1 MINIASST
9 HIPVMP
15 EEVLS
20 FMEINPSGKYIDG
33 TCGLGGHSK
42 TILSNLSNNGF
53 LLGLDIDNEAI
64 KICRKNLS
72 AINSNFHIEK
82 RSYSN
87 FPEVL
92 NELGI
97 KRVDGILLDLGL
109 SSLQLDSKNRG
120 FSFMEDSKLDMRFN
134 QEGEINA
141 ADIINKSS
149 MSGLA
154 DIMYYF
160 GEERRSR
167 LIAKKIFKHRPIE
180 KVQDLVTIIKKCT
193 PPNKRNKTMA
203 RVFQSFRIAV
213 NDELE
218 NLKKFMGKYI
228 KYLKKDGKIII
239 ISFHS
244 LEDRI
249 VKHCFKASSK
259 NGELSILTK
268 KPIMSSKIEQASNS
282 RSKSAKLRCAVKI

>member
-1 MINIASST
+1 MTNITSST

-64 KICRKNLS
+64 KICKEKLS
-72 AINSNFHIEK
+72 SINSNFHIEK
-82 RSYSN
+82 RSYSE

-92 NELGI
+92 SELGI
-97 KRVDGILLDLGL
+97 ERVDGILLDLGL

-120 FSFMEDSKLDMRFN
+120 FSFMEDSNLDMRFN
-134 QEGEINA
+134 QEGELNA
-141 ADIINKSS
+141 TDIINKSS
-149 MSGLA
+149 MSELA

-167 LIAKKIFKHRPIE
+167 LIAKKIFEHRPIE
-180 KVQDLVTIIKKCT
+180 KVQDLVAIIKKCT
-193 PPNKRNKTMA
+193 PPKKRNKTMA

-213 NDELE
+213 NNELE
-218 NLKKFMGKYI
+218 NLKKFMGQYI
-228 KYLKKDGKIII
+228 KYLKIGGKIII

-249 VKHCFKASSK
+249 VKHCFRASSK
-259 NGELSILTK
+259 NGELRILTK

-282 RSKSAKLRCAVKI
+282 RSRSAKLRCAVKI

>member
-1 MINIASST
+1 MTNITSSN

-72 AINSNFHIEK
+72 IINSNFHIEK
-82 RSYSN
+82 RSYSK

-97 KRVDGILLDLGL
+97 ERVDGILLDLGL

-134 QEGEINA
+134 QEAKINA

-149 MSGLA
+149 MSELA

-167 LIAKKIFKHRPIE
+167 LIAKKIFEHRPIE

>member
-1 MINIASST
+1 MINITSST
-9 HIPVMP
+9 HIPIMP

-20 FMEINPSGKYIDG
+20 FMKINPSGKYIDG

-72 AINSNFHIEK
+72 VISSNFLIEK
-82 RSYSN
+82 RSYSK

-92 NELGI
+92 GELGI
-97 KRVDGILLDLGL
+97 ERVDGILLDLGL

-120 FSFMEDSKLDMRFN
+120 FSFMEDSNLDMRFN
-134 QEGEINA
+134 QEGDINA

-149 MSGLA
+149 ISELA
-154 DIMYYF
+154 DIMYFF

-167 LIAKKIFKHRPIE
+167 LIAKKIFEYRPIE

-193 PPNKRNKTMA
+193 PPNKRNKIMA

-218 NLKKFMGKYI
+218 NLKKFMRKYI
-228 KYLKKDGKIII
+228 KYLKTGGKIII

-259 NGELSILTK
+259 NGELRILTK
-268 KPIMSSKIEQASNS
+268 KPITSSKIEQASNS

>member
-1 MINIASST
+1 MINSTSST

-20 FMEINPSGKYIDG
+20 FMKINPSGKYIDG

-64 KICRKNLS
+64 KICKKNLS
-72 AINSNFHIEK
+72 VVNSNFHIEK

-92 NELGI
+92 DELGI

-134 QEGEINA
+134 QEGKINA

-149 MSGLA
+149 MSELA

-167 LIAKKIFKHRPIE
+167 LIAKKIFEHRPIE

>member
-1 MINIASST
+1 MISTTSST
-9 HIPVMP
+9 HFPVMP

-20 FMEINPSGKYIDG
+20 FMKINPSGKYIDG

-64 KICRKNLS
+64 KICKKNLS
-72 AINSNFHIEK
+72 VVNSNFHIEK

-92 NELGI
+92 DELGI
-97 KRVDGILLDLGL
+97 KSVDGILLDLGL

-167 LIAKKIFKHRPIE
+167 LIAKKIFEDRPIE

-218 NLKKFMGKYI
+218 NLKMFMGEYI
-228 KYLKKDGKIII
+228 KYLKTGGKIII

>member
-1 MINIASST
+1 MCIR
-9 HIPVMP
+9 
-15 EEVLS
+15 
-20 FMEINPSGKYIDG
+20 D
-33 TCGLGGHSK
+33 
-42 TILSNLSNNGF
+42 
-53 LLGLDIDNEAI
+53 
-64 KICRKNLS
+64 R
-72 AINSNFHIEK
+72 
-82 RSYSN
+82 YSN

-92 NELGI
+92 CELGI
-97 KRVDGILLDLGL
+97 ERVDGILLDLGL

-120 FSFMEDSKLDMRFN
+120 FSFMEDSKLDMRFD
-134 QEGEINA
+134 QEGKINA
-141 ADIINKSS
+141 ADIIIKSS
-149 MSGLA
+149 ISELA

-167 LIAKKIFKHRPIE
+167 LIAKKIFEHRPIE
-180 KVQDLVTIIKKCT
+180 KVQDLVAIIKKCT

-228 KYLKKDGKIII
+228 RYLKTGGKIII

-249 VKHCFKASSK
+249 VKHCFRDSSK
-259 NGELSILTK
+259 NGELKILTK
-268 KPIMSSKIEQASNS
+268 KPIMSSKTEQARNS

>member
-1 MINIASST
+1 MINITSSK

-72 AINSNFHIEK
+72 VINSNFHIEK
-82 RSYSN
+82 RSYSK

-92 NELGI
+92 DELGI
-97 KRVDGILLDLGL
+97 ERVDGILLDLGL
-109 SSLQLDSKNRG
+109 SSLQLDAKNRG
-120 FSFMEDSKLDMRFN
+120 FSFMEDSKLDMRFDL
-134 QEGEINA
+134 EGEINA

-149 MSGLA
+149 ISELA

-167 LIAKKIFKHRPIE
+167 LIAKKIFEHRPIE

-218 NLKKFMGKYI
+218 NLKKFMDKYI
-228 KYLKKDGKIII
+228 KYLKIGGKIII

-268 KPIMSSKIEQASNS
+268 KPIMSSKIEQESNS

>member
-1 MINIASST
+1 MINIASPT

-72 AINSNFHIEK
+72 IINSNFHIEK
-82 RSYSN
+82 RSYSK

-92 NELGI
+92 VELGI
-97 KRVDGILLDLGL
+97 EKVDGILLDLGL

-120 FSFMEDSKLDMRFN
+120 FSFMEDSKLDMRFDR
-134 QEGEINA
+134 EEKINA

-149 MSGLA
+149 MSELA

-167 LIAKKIFKHRPIE
+167 LIAKKIFEHRPIE

-213 NDELE
+213 NNELE

-228 KYLKKDGKIII
+228 RYLKTGGKIII

-249 VKHCFKASSK
+249 VKHCFRASSK
-259 NGELSILTK
+259 NGELRILTK
-268 KPIMSSKIEQASNS
+268 KPIMSSKIEQTSNS

>member
-1 MINIASST
+1 MISTTSST

-20 FMEINPSGKYIDG
+20 FMKINPSGKYIDG

-64 KICRKNLS
+64 KICKKNLS
-72 AINSNFHIEK
+72 VVNSNFHIEK

-92 NELGI
+92 DELGI
-97 KRVDGILLDLGL
+97 KSVDGILLDLGL

-167 LIAKKIFKHRPIE
+167 LIAKKIFEH
-180 KVQDLVTIIKKCT
+180 L
-193 PPNKRNKTMA
+193 
-203 RVFQSFRIAV
+203 
-213 NDELE
+213 
-218 NLKKFMGKYI
+218 
-228 KYLKKDGKIII
+228 
-239 ISFHS
+239 S
-244 LEDRI
+244 LI
-249 VKHCFKASSK
+249 H
-259 NGELSILTK
+259 I
-268 KPIMSSKIEQASNS
+268 
-282 RSKSAKLRCAVKI
+282 

>member
-1 MINIASST
+1 MTNNT
-9 HIPVMP
+9 TYDHIPVMP
-15 EEVLS
+15 KEVLT
-20 FMEINPSGKYIDG
+20 FMDIDPNGKYIDG

-42 TILSNLSNNGF
+42 SILSNLSSNGF
-53 LLGLDIDNEAI
+53 LLGLDVDSDAI
-64 KICRKNLS
+64 KICKKNLN
-72 AINSNFHIEK
+72 AINPNFHIEK
-82 RSYSN
+82 RSYSK

-97 KRVDGILLDLGL
+97 GRVDGILLDLGL

-141 ADIINKSS
+141 AEIINKSS
-149 MSGLA
+149 ISELA
-154 DIMYYF
+154 DIMFYF

-167 LIAKKIFKHRPIE
+167 LIAKNIFKKRPIE

-193 PPNKRNKTMA
+193 PPQKRNKTMA

-213 NDELE
+213 NNELE
-218 NLKKFMGKYI
+218 NLKSFMSEYI
-228 KYLKKDGKIII
+228 KYLKIGGKIII

-249 VKHCFKASSK
+249 VKHCFRESSK
-259 NGELSILTK
+259 NGDLKILTK
-268 KPIMSSKIEQASNS
+268 KPIMSSKLEQNTNS

>member
-1 MINIASST
+1 MTNITSSA

-20 FMEINPSGKYIDG
+20 LMEINPSGNYIDG

-42 TILSNLSNNGF
+42 TILSKLSNNGF

-72 AINSNFHIEK
+72 VISSNFHIEK
-82 RSYSN
+82 KSYSN

-92 NELGI
+92 GELGI
-97 KRVDGILLDLGL
+97 EKVDGILLDLGL

-134 QEGEINA
+134 QEGDINA

-149 MSGLA
+149 ISELA

-167 LIAKKIFKHRPIE
+167 LIAKKIFEHRPIE

-259 NGELSILTK
+259 NGQLSILTK
-268 KPIMSSKIEQASNS
+268 KPIMSSKMEQASNS
-282 RSKSAKLRCAVKI
+282 RAKSAKLRCAVKI

>member
-1 MINIASST
+1 MINSTSST

-20 FMEINPSGKYIDG
+20 FMKINPSGKYIDG

-42 TILSNLSNNGF
+42 AILSNLSNNGF

-72 AINSNFHIEK
+72 VINSNFHIEK
-82 RSYSN
+82 RSYSK

-92 NELGI
+92 DELGI
-97 KRVDGILLDLGL
+97 DRVDGILLDLGL
-109 SSLQLDSKNRG
+109 SSLQLDSENRG
-120 FSFMEDSKLDMRFN
+120 FSFMEDSMLDMRFN
-134 QEGEINA
+134 QEQKINA

-149 MSGLA
+149 MSELA
-154 DIMYYF
+154 DIMYYL
-160 GEERRSR
+160 GEERKSR
-167 LIAKKIFKHRPIE
+167 LIAKNIFEHRPIE

-193 PPNKRNKTMA
+193 PPNKRNRTMA

-228 KYLKKDGKIII
+228 KYLKTGGKIII

-249 VKHCFKASSK
+249 VKHCFKAGSK

-268 KPIMSSKIEQASNS
+268 KPIMSSKMEQASNS

>member
-1 MINIASST
+1 MISTTSST
-9 HIPVMP
+9 HFPVMP

-20 FMEINPSGKYIDG
+20 FMKINPSGKYIDG

-64 KICRKNLS
+64 KICKKNLS
-72 AINSNFHIEK
+72 VVNSNFHIEK

-92 NELGI
+92 DELGI
-97 KRVDGILLDLGL
+97 KSVDGILLDLGL

-167 LIAKKIFKHRPIE
+167 LIAKKIFENRPIE
-180 KVQDLVTIIKKCT
+180 KVQNLVAIIKNCT
-193 PPNKRNKTMA
+193 PHNKRNKTMA

-213 NDELE
+213 NDELG

-228 KYLKKDGKIII
+228 RYLKTGGKIII

-249 VKHCFKASSK
+249 VKHCFKASSQ